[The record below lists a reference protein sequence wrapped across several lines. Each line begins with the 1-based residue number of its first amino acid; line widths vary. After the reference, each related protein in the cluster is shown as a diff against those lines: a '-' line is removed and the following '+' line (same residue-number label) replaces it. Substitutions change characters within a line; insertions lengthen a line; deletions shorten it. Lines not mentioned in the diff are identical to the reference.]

1 MKIVKYTPNYLQLKS
16 IGTGWI
22 WLFLLVGMLCLLIR
36 LSWLRSGG
44 LQLINLVYAAAMLVA
59 GSVTTLVALLSVVW
73 LTVYTF
79 DQKRGIVSLKQQYVL
94 RTKTIERRLQNI
106 AVVQVD
112 EKEDSDRSYSYVINL
127 VFYSGETLC
136 LWEAVNNPD
145 RQKYEQM
152 ADSIRQFLE
161 STE

>member
-1 MKIVKYTPNYLQLKS
+1 MKIVKHTPNYLQLKS

-22 WLFLLVGMLCLLIR
+22 WLFLLVGMLCLLIG

-44 LQLINLVYAAAMLVA
+44 LQPINLVYAAAMLVT
-59 GSVTTLVALLSVVW
+59 GSVTTLVALFSVAW

-79 DQKRGIVSLKQQYVL
+79 DQRRGVVVLQQQYVL
-94 RTKTIERRLQNI
+94 RSQTIERRLQDI
-106 AVVQVD
+106 AAVQVD
-112 EKEDSDRSYSYVINL
+112 EQEDSDRSRFYVVNL
-127 VFYSGETLC
+127 VLHSGETLC
-136 LWEAVNNPD
+136 LRETVDNPD
-145 RQKYEQM
+145 RQKYEQI